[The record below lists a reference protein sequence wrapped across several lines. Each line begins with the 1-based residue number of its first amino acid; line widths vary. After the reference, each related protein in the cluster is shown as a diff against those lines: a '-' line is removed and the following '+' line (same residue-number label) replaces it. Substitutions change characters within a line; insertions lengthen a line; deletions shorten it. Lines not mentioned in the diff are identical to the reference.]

1 MKYQILKEVE
11 KYDWKEGEIVEAIG
25 SVADRLVE
33 EGTLEL
39 YTGEEPNK
47 HLIIEPNPIKLTGT
61 NQM

>member
-1 MKYQILKEVE
+1 MKQRVIKEVE
-11 KYDWKEGEIVEAIG
+11 KYNWIEGEIVEAVGAI
-25 SVADRLVE
+25 ADRLIE
-33 EGTLEL
+33 EGITEP